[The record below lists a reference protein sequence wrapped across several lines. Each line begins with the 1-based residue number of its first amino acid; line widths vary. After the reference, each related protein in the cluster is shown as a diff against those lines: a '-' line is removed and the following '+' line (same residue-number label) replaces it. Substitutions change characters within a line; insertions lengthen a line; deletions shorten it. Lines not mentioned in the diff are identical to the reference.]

1 MRPAAVLGARVLGL
15 DHLVRHGDHA
25 MSAWRQPGAGSV
37 SAGASAGEQRGGCG
51 TVPHSDVVVTDED

>member
-1 MRPAAVLGARVLGL
+1 VLGL